1 MLRKIPRMI
10 TPDLMKALMEMGH
23 GDEIVFG
30 DANFPAV
37 SMGRPVI
44 HLEGSKIIDL
54 LQAVMPYFPLDN
66 YVTENVI
73 LMAVA
78 EGQGEPPRVWAQYQK
93 TVEAHDEEG
102 YFHGFSYLERQ
113 AFYDRARKASVI
125 VATGEK
131 EKYAN
136 IILKLGV
143 VEGE

>member
-1 MLRKIPRMI
+1 MLRKIPRII
-10 TPDLMKALMEMGH
+10 TPDFMKQLMEMGH
-23 GDEIVFG
+23 GDEIVLG

-44 HLEGSKIIDL
+44 HLEGSKITEIMK
-54 LQAVMPYFPLDN
+54 AIMPYFPLDD

-73 LMAVA
+73 LMSVV
-78 EGQGEPPRVWAQYQK
+78 EGKGEKPRVWEQYRNII
-93 TVEAHDEEG
+93 EANDKEG
-102 YFHGFSYLERQ
+102 YFYGFSYLERQ
-113 AFYDRARKASVI
+113 EFYERAKKACAI
-125 VATGEK
+125 VATGER